1 MVTKAQTQHQAKPAA
16 KPKTDFERWQ
26 DYVNSETQHPD
37 PWNGYDCD
45 IQSAVIEYNRFLMGT
60 AGYQPLDWQ
69 IIKAM
74 LWVETG
80 ADSPK
85 WSSNPIQIGNPG
97 DPGLNTLLRGKEG
110 SDLIVPPTIRTKLN
124 AASVATVPAWNI
136 RAGIGYLL
144 TRMAKFSIQ
153 SVPDA
158 DTKVY
163 DVTVKAGDSLDK
175 IARAQGS
182 TLTELRA
189 LTPGASARKPGQVIK
204 YRKAAMQQVITG
216 WRPATTQ
223 NVAVL
228 YNVGDPSYARKLDYA
243 LTLIHNGK
251 TAACK

>member
-1 MVTKAQTQHQAKPAA
+1 
-16 KPKTDFERWQ
+16 
-26 DYVNSETQHPD
+26 
-37 PWNGYDCD
+37 
-45 IQSAVIEYNRFLMGT
+45 
-60 AGYQPLDWQ
+60 
-69 IIKAM
+69 
-74 LWVETG
+74 
-80 ADSPK
+80 
-85 WSSNPIQIGNPG
+85 
-97 DPGLNTLLRGKEG
+97 
-110 SDLIVPPTIRTKLN
+110 
-124 AASVATVPAWNI
+124 I

-189 LTPGASARKPGQVIK
+189 LNPGASALKPGQVIK

-223 NVAVL
+223 NVAV
-228 YNVGDPSYARKLDYA
+228 
-243 LTLIHNGK
+243 
-251 TAACK
+251 